1 MKGLTKSGG
10 HSDVQRAGMED
21 LQAISTVLGDEKSY
35 ILGERPSDVDCTLF
49 GFMCLILQDDSSL
62 GGDHQASSKSATS
75 VYKVVFNNICP
86 ITRYESMDKLRFPHK
101 IIPPFMKCPMEWT

>member
-1 MKGLTKSGG
+1 MKGLTKTGG

-49 GFMCLILQDDSSL
+49 GFMCLILQDDSI
-62 GGDHQASSKSATS
+62 GNHQASSKSTTS

-86 ITRYESMDKLRFPHK
+86 ITRYESMDKL
-101 IIPPFMKCPMEWT
+101 

>member
-1 MKGLTKSGG
+1 MKGLTKTGG

-35 ILGERPSDVDCTLF
+35 ILGDRPSDVDCTLF
-49 GFMCLILQDDSSL
+49 GFMCLILQDDSSI

-86 ITRYESMDKLRFPHK
+86 IIH
-101 IIPPFMKCPMEWT
+101 